1 MDLFNYIQTQIK
13 ERLSKGSHISPELD
27 IVSQELIPSVL
38 ALLAENH
45 QTTLET
51 LQNDLVSKSDEE
63 ILNLPQIKRV
73 LDLSIEKVCDIYQ
86 EEFTQATLES
96 SAKEV
101 IKNDVTTLLKGS
113 LSVWENLKQKTYQE
127 ILNDAHAGSNEE
139 RVYLW
144 LEEIKKG
151 TGVEPETNETI
162 DAFSRRALI
171 YFLRNQK

>member
-1 MDLFNYIQTQIK
+1 MDLFSYIQTQIK
-13 ERLSKGSHISPELD
+13 EHLSKGSYISPELD

-38 ALLAENH
+38 TLLTENH

-51 LQNDLVSKSDEE
+51 LQSDIVSKTDTE

-73 LDLSIEKVCDIYQ
+73 LDLSIEKVCDMYQ
-86 EEFTQATLES
+86 EEFTRTTLENN
-96 SAKEV
+96 AQEV

-113 LSVWENLKQKTYQE
+113 LSVWENIKEKTYQE

-144 LEEIKKG
+144 LEEIKKE
-151 TGVEPETNETI
+151 TGVEPETNESI
-162 DAFSRRALI
+162 DAFSRRALV

>member
-1 MDLFNYIQTQIK
+1 MDLFSYIQTQIK
-13 ERLSKGSHISPELD
+13 ERLSKGSYVSPELD

-38 ALLAENH
+38 TLLAENH

-51 LQNDLVSKSDEE
+51 LQSDIVSKTDVE
-63 ILNLPQIKRV
+63 ILNLPQIKRI
-73 LDLSIEKVCDIYQ
+73 LDLSIEKVCDMYQ
-86 EEFTQATLES
+86 EEFTQTTLENN
-96 SAKEV
+96 AQEV

-113 LSVWENLKQKTYQE
+113 LSIWENIKEKTYQE

-151 TGVEPETNETI
+151 TGVEPETNESI
-162 DAFSRRALI
+162 DAFSRRALV